1 MHPRRKAF
9 AQLDRDGNGE
19 LRFEEW
25 AIRTIEKFEGAD
37 ANGDGLLTREEY
49 ATSAP
54 KPRKKKPACKC

>member
-1 MHPRRKAF
+1 M
-9 AQLDRDGNGE
+9 
-19 LRFEEW
+19 RFEEW